1 MISRIIQGLRGDRLK
16 ARVARSTSW
25 IVLGYGASQG
35 LRLASNLI
43 LTRLLFPEAFGLM
56 ALITTVTVGLRL
68 FSDVGLSPS
77 IAQSKRGDDPDFLD
91 TAWTIQVIRGFL
103 LWIVACLLAYPA
115 AAFYGEADL
124 AVYLPLAAFSL
135 VISGFNPSRIET
147 ANRHLLMGRLTALD
161 LMSQAVGIVSMIVL
175 AWLLQSVSALVIGML
190 IVAVVKLL
198 LTHFALPGQAN
209 RFRWE
214 SEAVGE
220 LMHFG
225 KWIFLSTACWF
236 FTSQGDKL
244 VLGKFLSLE
253 NLGIYNIG
261 FFLASFPV
269 LLGSAVTQRVMIP
282 IYRESARP
290 ERIRRLRFVLSGG
303 LVGLLV
309 ILAFAG
315 PWLVDLM
322 YDDRYAQ
329 AGSIVVILA
338 LAQIMLVMGT
348 TYDQAALAAGDSRRV
363 FIYSAARSFL
373 QFTFLILGATYGGLI
388 GALIGVALSI
398 LLAHGVLIWLARAHG
413 VWDMRHDLVFAG
425 VTVLTTIA
433 ALWLHGSAIKEQ
445 LVGF

>member
-1 MISRIIQGLRGDRLK
+1 MISRILQGLSGDRLK

-25 IVLGYGASQG
+25 IILGYGASQG

-103 LWIVACLLAYPA
+103 LWLVASLLAYPA
-115 AAFYGEADL
+115 AQFYGEPDL
-124 AVYLPLAAFSL
+124 AVYLPIAALAL
-135 VISGFNPSRIET
+135 CISGFNPSRIET

-161 LMSQAVGIVSMIVL
+161 LASQLIGIVSMVVL
-175 AWLLQSVSALVIGML
+175 AWMLHSVSALVIGGL
-190 IVAVVKLL
+190 IGVVAKLL
-198 LTHFALPGQAN
+198 LTHFGLPGQTN

-214 SEAVGE
+214 TAAVGE
-220 LMHFG
+220 LVRFG
-225 KWIFLSTACWF
+225 KWIFLSTAFWF

-244 VLGKFLSLE
+244 VLGKFLTLE

-282 IYRESARP
+282 IYRENARP
-290 ERIRRLRFVLSGG
+290 ERIRRLRYVLSFG

-309 ILAFAG
+309 VMALAG

-322 YDDRYAQ
+322 YDARYAQ

-338 LAQIMLVMGT
+338 LAQIILVMGT
-348 TYDQAALAAGDSRRV
+348 TYDQAALAAGDSLRV
-363 FIYSAARSFL
+363 FLYSAARSGL
-373 QFTFLILGATYGGLI
+373 QFAFLILGAVYGGLI
-388 GALIGVALSI
+388 GALIGVAASI
-398 LLAHGVLIWLARAHG
+398 VLAHGVLIWLARVHG
-413 VWDMRHDLVFAG
+413 VWDPRHDLLFVCVAVAATAG
-425 VTVLTTIA
+425 
-433 ALWLHGSAIKEQ
+433 ALWLHGDAIRTQ
-445 LVGF
+445 LIGF

>member
-1 MISRIIQGLRGDRLK
+1 MISRILQGLRGDRLK

-25 IVLGYGASQG
+25 IILGYGASQG

-103 LWIVACLLAYPA
+103 LWVVACLLAYPA
-115 AAFYGEADL
+115 AQFYGEADL
-124 AVYLPLAAFSL
+124 AVYLPIAAFSL

-161 LMSQAVGIVSMIVL
+161 LMSQAVGIVSMIIL

-214 SEAVGE
+214 SDAVGE

-290 ERIRRLRFVLSGG
+290 ERIRRLRFGLSSG

-315 PWLVDLM
+315 PWLVDFM

-329 AGSIVVILA
+329 AGSIVVILS
-338 LAQIMLVMGT
+338 LAQIVLVMGT

-363 FIYSAARSFL
+363 FIYSAARSVF

-388 GALIGVALSI
+388 GALIGMAVSI

-413 VWDMRHDLVFAG
+413 VWDMRHDLVFVSVA
-425 VTVLTTIA
+425 LATTIA
-433 ALWLHGSAIKEQ
+433 ALWLHGSAISEQ
-445 LVGF
+445 LLGF